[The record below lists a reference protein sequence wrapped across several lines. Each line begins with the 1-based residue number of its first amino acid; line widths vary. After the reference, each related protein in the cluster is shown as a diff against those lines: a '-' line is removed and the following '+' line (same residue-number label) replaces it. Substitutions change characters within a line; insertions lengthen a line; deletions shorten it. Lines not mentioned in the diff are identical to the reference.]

1 MTVATLL
8 ACPSW
13 CDGVCRQCACGD
25 ESCYLLHTQEDTRVD
40 GLGRKG
46 KPNTAMLALER
57 QDTADTAGPAR
68 IHLDLEEH
76 DLHLSLDG
84 ARELAAA
91 LLKLAEQG
99 GAA

>member
-13 CDGVCRQCACGD
+13 CDGVCRDCPCGD
-25 ESCYLLHTQEDTRVD
+25 GICRLLHTQEDTRVA
-40 GLGRKG
+40 GLGREG
-46 KPNTAMLALER
+46 KPNTVMVALER
-57 QDTADTAGPAR
+57 RDTTDAAGAVR

-76 DLHLSLDG
+76 DLHLDLDG

-91 LLKLAEQG
+91 LVKLAEQG